1 MASRFFSSLPESKK
15 TCKRRSEATA
25 PPFQDA
31 PDRRRPTKLLW
42 IDYKDVDVLKD
53 FINENVR
60 IIPLRTAG
68 TKVALR
74 RARTLPTRSG
84 RMKKDK
90 QTT

>member
-1 MASRFFSSLPESKK
+1 
-15 TCKRRSEATA
+15 
-25 PPFQDA
+25 
-31 PDRRRPTKLLW
+31 LW

-74 RARTLPTRSG
+74 RARTLPARSG